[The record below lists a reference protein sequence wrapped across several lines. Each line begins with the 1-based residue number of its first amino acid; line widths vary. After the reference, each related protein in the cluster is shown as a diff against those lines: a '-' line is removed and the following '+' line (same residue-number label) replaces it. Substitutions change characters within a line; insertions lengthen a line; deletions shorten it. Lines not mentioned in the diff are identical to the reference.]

1 MTLPLDNREELSDII
16 RLSFEEGINYFD
28 TADLYQY
35 GKNEAVIGSFLHD
48 YGQFFD
54 YIMGTKVGNEF
65 DLVLR
70 EKIRWNTNG
79 DYIKQAENKSKLKL
93 TKALKDLYM

>member
-1 MTLPLDNREELSDII
+1 MKYFVTKDNQSISQFALGCMTLPLDNREVLSDII

-54 YIMGTKVGNEF
+54 YIIGTKVGN
-65 DLVLR
+65 
-70 EKIRWNTNG
+70 
-79 DYIKQAENKSKLKL
+79 
-93 TKALKDLYM
+93 